1 MNTIY
6 EGIKELF
13 NILENTNIKKKYVK
27 INKGDIIYYFIT
39 NLEIVDTIVKKD
51 KNKGIIS
58 LDIA

>member
-51 KNKGIIS
+51 KIKNF
-58 LDIA
+58 